1 MSVQASISLT
11 VSPQEEARIDLH
23 DEKRESD
30 RQGKSQHAP
39 QPAAPRVRARH
50 AWRAVELPRHG
61 TLKLGSGHEA
71 V

>member
-1 MSVQASISLT
+1 
-11 VSPQEEARIDLH
+11 
-23 DEKRESD
+23 
-30 RQGKSQHAP
+30 
-39 QPAAPRVRARH
+39 VRARH